1 MAFVGN
7 CCWCLFTMCSSLTW
21 HVAVFFFTSVI
32 RPFFS
37 DLSTGRP
44 SLFDSGPDGQLKK
57 TNRYRLSLT
66 CNGLDL
72 RAFPFDTGERADFNG
87 PCRHDIAL
95 IVMSAGSPDGKV
107 QR

>member
-1 MAFVGN
+1 
-7 CCWCLFTMCSSLTW
+7 MCSSLTW

-72 RAFPFDTGERADFNG
+72 RAFPFDTQILPIRLKAGRETHGECDPLAAEKRVVSESIG
-87 PCRHDIAL
+87 
-95 IVMSAGSPDGKV
+95 V
-107 QR
+107 